1 MKHCVTEPRQPVHTL
16 VLASGNSGKLSELDV
31 MLSPL
36 GWNVAPQ
43 SNWETPEAVEDG
55 LSFVENALIKA
66 RNASKHTGLPA
77 LGDDSGLVVDALQG
91 APGIYSARFA
101 GPGAGDAANN
111 RKLLDQL
118 EGVSQAERTARF
130 YCAMVMVRHE
140 NDPVPIVATGTWEGR
155 ITELPAG
162 EGGFGYDPL
171 FWVPGRQCTSAELQA
186 SEKNLISH
194 RGKALAQMMEQLA
207 AF

>member
-1 MKHCVTEPRQPVHTL
+1 MKHCVTESRQPVHTL
-16 VLASGNSGKLSELDV
+16 VLASGNSGKLRELDV
-31 MLSPL
+31 MLAPL

-43 SNWETPEAVEDG
+43 SDWETPEAVEDG

-66 RNASKHTGLPA
+66 RHASRHTGLPA
-77 LGDDSGLVVDALQG
+77 LGDDSGLVVDALKG
-91 APGIYSARFA
+91 VPGIYSARFA
-101 GPGAGDAANN
+101 GPGAGDEANN
-111 RKLLDQL
+111 RKLLVQL
-118 EGVSQAERTARF
+118 EGVPQAQRTARF

-140 NDPVPIVATGTWEGR
+140 NDPVPLVAMGTWEGR
-155 ITELPAG
+155 ITESPAG
-162 EGGFGYDPL
+162 KGGFGYDPL
-171 FWVPGRQCTSAELQA
+171 FWVPGRRCTSAELQA